1 VSRVDQ
7 TSSTDQINDV
17 EFTLGAAVSGGGGLN
32 PGLNLGGELA
42 AGLGRGVWWL
52 RAYASFL
59 TTVKPQT
66 IRASAL
72 TGSVRSQTL
81 TLGAAPCFTVD
92 ARALGG
98 DFDLCLEAA
107 YVTFY
112 ASGRGFD
119 VNATDT
125 LHFWGVG
132 GRAVYLWRISEV
144 LRGSLG
150 LALLAPLAHV
160 DMRLLGVAGAIWD
173 MPPVTG
179 RLSLG
184 LEWR

>member
-1 VSRVDQ
+1 NPVSPADTPQTSGNAGVLAPLPDALTSSTTSQPDSAITSPSAAPTSADAPTPASSTRPPGAVSRVDQ

-72 TGSVRSQTL
+72 
-81 TLGAAPCFTVD
+81 
-92 ARALGG
+92 
-98 DFDLCLEAA
+98 
-107 YVTFY
+107 
-112 ASGRGFD
+112 
-119 VNATDT
+119 
-125 LHFWGVG
+125 
-132 GRAVYLWRISEV
+132 
-144 LRGSLG
+144 
-150 LALLAPLAHV
+150 
-160 DMRLLGVAGAIWD
+160 
-173 MPPVTG
+173 
-179 RLSLG
+179 
-184 LEWR
+184 